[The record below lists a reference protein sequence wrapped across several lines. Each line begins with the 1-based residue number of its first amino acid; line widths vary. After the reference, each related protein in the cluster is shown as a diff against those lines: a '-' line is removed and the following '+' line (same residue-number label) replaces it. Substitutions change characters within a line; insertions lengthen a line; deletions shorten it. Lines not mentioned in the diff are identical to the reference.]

1 MGSEKVAQPG
11 LSQITD
17 SLDSHDHTERVLVLI
32 ATTLHCRLS
41 TECP

>member
-32 ATTLHCRLS
+32 ATTLHWRLS